1 MDELKKTYRVVVFI
15 GMAMIMN
22 LFIYAALVELLKA
35 NLKPFRGF
43 SPTSDIEILKYLF
56 FAIAVT
62 EFFLIRFIRNRILS
76 VKGTLSSRIS
86 KLLSVTIVTYA
97 ISESNA
103 IFGLVLF
110 LIGGSSLDFYTF
122 MVISLFFYA
131 IYFPR
136 YNQWEEWMQ
145 AVKSPH
151 PPFTKG
157 G

>member
-1 MDELKKTYRVVVFI
+1 
-15 GMAMIMN
+15 
-22 LFIYAALVELLKA
+22 
-35 NLKPFRGF
+35 
-43 SPTSDIEILKYLF
+43 
-56 FAIAVT
+56 
-62 EFFLIRFIRNRILS
+62 
-76 VKGTLSSRIS
+76 VKGAFPSRIS
-86 KLLSVTIVTYA
+86 KPLSVTIVTYA

-110 LIGGSSLDFYTF
+110 LIGGSSLDLYTF